1 MAAATPTLQCA
12 RTSQQPTLWC
22 VLQER
27 GAPDELAKTI
37 MVEALIHF
45 GQVRVAPQA
54 EQQQAAYLSSCRVY

>member
-1 MAAATPTLQCA
+1 MDLLLLDMAHCG
-12 RTSQQPTLWC
+12 

-45 GQVRVAPQA
+45 GQVRTRRRRSSGRRHTP
-54 EQQQAAYLSSCRVY
+54 AAVVCIER